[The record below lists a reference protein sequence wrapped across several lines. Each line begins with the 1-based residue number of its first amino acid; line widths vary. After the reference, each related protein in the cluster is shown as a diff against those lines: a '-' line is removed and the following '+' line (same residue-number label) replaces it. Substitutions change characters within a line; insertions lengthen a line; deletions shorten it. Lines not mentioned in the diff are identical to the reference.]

1 MEAVREETSGQLSE
15 DFALRASLRST
26 PPFQQR
32 SRQSTRNE
40 QPSIKYKEIETL
52 SPSRLQRA
60 QSPPKPT
67 LPRRQVIRTWQATAK
82 ERNPLASSLTGP
94 GRAGK
99 YGELQGDSGG
109 RYEGEVLAGR
119 PHGSGRY
126 LLPKN
131 DGSDHMV
138 VQYEGDWV
146 QVGLAVR
153 GRAVHLVANIRH
165 GEGRYMFA
173 NGDMYAG
180 QWVDDRRTGRGIYFS
195 ANGDIFVG
203 SFIRDRKEG
212 MGTLYMINRQ
222 RKYVAEYL
230 NGAPQCGT
238 VLQLEDQDLE
248 PLRGQLAGLAL
259 TQKLELAAAG
269 QTPAALPELQLEQ
282 PNKVLGAQ
290 VVAVRRQRATS
301 TNAAMRS
308 VQANSG
314 TLSDKDLEMLRHSF
328 TLMAAGDSPSVGLLP
343 HQLRELCVMAGL
355 DPAAEATR
363 LLVAALVARKE
374 AGSGRISFDSC
385 MKVALHFREKS
396 EVDLALEREE
406 EEALAA
412 HCASLAAT
420 QRMHS
425 GLEEASSQAEE
436 GLGPAAA
443 EQPHTGLEGEEYEGE
458 EQGGGVAGDWGEGQG
473 EGAAGEEGHGQVD
486 SQPAV
491 QQADEAQGG
500 LRAAAEKSM
509 EAGQG

>member
-1 MEAVREETSGQLSE
+1 MS
-15 DFALRASLRST
+15 ST
-26 PPFQQR
+26 C
-32 SRQSTRNE
+32 
-40 QPSIKYKEIETL
+40 
-52 SPSRLQRA
+52 
-60 QSPPKPT
+60 
-67 LPRRQVIRTWQATAK
+67 
-82 ERNPLASSLTGP
+82 
-94 GRAGK
+94 
-99 YGELQGDSGG
+99 
-109 RYEGEVLAGR
+109 
-119 PHGSGRY
+119 
-126 LLPKN
+126 
-131 DGSDHMV
+131 
-138 VQYEGDWV
+138 
-146 QVGLAVR
+146 
-153 GRAVHLVANIRH
+153 
-165 GEGRYMFA
+165 
-173 NGDMYAG
+173 
-180 QWVDDRRTGRGIYFS
+180 
-195 ANGDIFVG
+195 

-420 QRMHS
+420 QRVHS

-443 EQPHTGLEGEEYEGE
+443 EQPHTGLEEGE
-458 EQGGGVAGDWGEGQG
+458 EHEGENQGGGVAGDWGEGQGKG

-491 QQADEAQGG
+491 QQADEAEGG
-500 LRAAAEKSM
+500 LRAAAEQAM